1 MEAKDQGSLF
11 ESEIPENASEILNLQ
26 EAAFWFNVSKAN
38 NGKRDNA
45 SSQNSTLV
53 EKSKDEISDEPPEK
67 KLKSDEFVTPQ
78 SSSSFD
84 FFDSVLKKP
93 GPQKMFHCTANTC
106 KKTFTNAI
114 DSKRCLEAHKFLA
127 SQPPTT
133 KTDDCR
139 NKTSEV
145 SAVVSEQVSKVVSKQ
160 GPLRDTPTFGHSKSS
175 PTTLS
180 KSPKGHLISKCPFD
194 VYKPKTKKIFARI
207 SALAS
212 KKRSSINS
220 FLNN

>member
-1 MEAKDQGSLF
+1 MLTFNEIETLNGDSAMEAKEQGSLF
-11 ESEIPENASEILNLQ
+11 ESKILENASEILNLQ

-38 NGKRDNA
+38 NGKRDYN
-45 SSQNSTLV
+45 SSQNSPLV
-53 EKSKDEISDEPPEK
+53 EKSNNEISDEPPEK
-67 KLKSDEFVTPQ
+67 KLKSDEFVAPQ

-127 SQPPTT
+127 SQPSTT

-160 GPLRDTPTFGHSKSS
+160 GPLSNTATFGHSKSS
-175 PTTLS
+175 PTALS
-180 KSPKGHLISKCPFD
+180 KSPKGHLISKCPYG
-194 VYKPKTKKIFARI
+194 VYKSTQNQNRY
-207 SALAS
+207 L
-212 KKRSSINS
+212 
-220 FLNN
+220 

>member
-1 MEAKDQGSLF
+1 MLTFNEIETLNGGDSAMETKDQGSSF
-11 ESEIPENASEILNLQ
+11 ELEIPQVTQISENTSEILNLQ
-26 EAAFWFNVSKAN
+26 EAAFWFNVSKTA
-38 NGKRDNA
+38 
-45 SSQNSTLV
+45 
-53 EKSKDEISDEPPEK
+53 EKSNDEISGEPPEK

-133 KTDDCR
+133 KADDYR
-139 NKTSEV
+139 QN
-145 SAVVSEQVSKVVSKQ
+145 
-160 GPLRDTPTFGHSKSS
+160 LH
-175 PTTLS
+175 
-180 KSPKGHLISKCPFD
+180 
-194 VYKPKTKKIFARI
+194 
-207 SALAS
+207 
-212 KKRSSINS
+212 
-220 FLNN
+220 

>member
-1 MEAKDQGSLF
+1 METKTQGSSF
-11 ESEIPENASEILNLQ
+11 ELENPQETQITENMSEILNLQ
-26 EAAFWFNVSKAN
+26 EAAFWFNVSKTN
-38 NGKRDNA
+38 NR
-45 SSQNSTLV
+45 NSPAPLA
-53 EKSKDEISDEPPEK
+53 EKSNDEISDEPPEK
-67 KLKSDEFVTPQ
+67 KLKSDEFVTPK

-133 KTDDCR
+133 KTDDYR

-145 SAVVSEQVSKVVSKQ
+145 SAVASEQVSKEVSKQ
-160 GPLRDTPTFGHSKSS
+160 GSSSDTATFRHSKSS

-180 KSPKGHLISKCPFD
+180 KSPKGHLISKCPFN
-194 VYKPKTKKIFARI
+194 VYKLTQNKQKFCKDFCP
-207 SALAS
+207 SL
-212 KKRSSINS
+212 
-220 FLNN
+220 

>member
-1 MEAKDQGSLF
+1 METKTQGSSF
-11 ESEIPENASEILNLQ
+11 ELENPQETQITENMSEILNLQ
-26 EAAFWFNVSKAN
+26 EAAFWFNVSKTN
-38 NGKRDNA
+38 NR
-45 SSQNSTLV
+45 NSPAPLA
-53 EKSKDEISDEPPEK
+53 EKSNDESSGEPPEK

-133 KTDDCR
+133 KTDDYR

-145 SAVVSEQVSKVVSKQ
+145 SAVASEQVSKEVSKQ
-160 GPLRDTPTFGHSKSS
+160 GSSSDTATFGHSKSS

-180 KSPKGHLISKCPFD
+180 KSPKGQLISKCPFD
-194 VYKPKTKKIFARI
+194 VYKLTQNHQNFCKDFCP
-207 SALAS
+207 SL
-212 KKRSSINS
+212 
-220 FLNN
+220 